1 MHKVYLVDDDVF
13 VRQGIH
19 TLIDWESYGF
29 NVCGEADNGED
40 ALADILKLQP
50 DLVVTDIRMP
60 VIDGLDLVKHCK
72 ESMEQT
78 PNFIVVSGY
87 NDFQYAQ
94 RALRYGVK
102 DFIVKP
108 IDQNEFHQ
116 TLERIA
122 AAIIKENQLKQLEDK
137 AEAVSLIKDQIIR
150 NQDLCE
156 HKAKHPF
163 FAAHSYTYVKVE
175 MNGLNI
181 DYQYYF
187 EQMEQALQELKAS
200 NHYILFE
207 EKMNCFGL
215 IINDRFLTENNLSLH
230 PFLLDL
236 YKGLGLDL
244 HIYCGETVDEVEQLP
259 SSYKDAKK
267 CVQYKYL
274 FREPVISTSMTKE
287 KEVFFIDLDQAY
299 YDEMLAFIE
308 EKNTERIEQQMHVMM
323 KACKE
328 LHFARDAVRTMVN
341 RLNHMV
347 LKSIKDMDANEQN
360 ITNLKEMLEW
370 DQYSLSLS
378 QLKTVWFA
386 FIIDA
391 ASILHQ
397 AYQNNGQGTIYQIK
411 KYIHMHFD
419 QPLTLKSIANT
430 FYMNPVYMGQLFKK
444 TYGVYFKD
452 YILTVRMDE
461 AKKLLR
467 TTDMKVYEVA
477 EHVGFTNPDYFVTQ
491 FEKIVK
497 STPSQY
503 RKKLLNRIS

>member
-13 VRQGIH
+13 VRKGIR

-29 NVCGEADNGED
+29 IVCGESDNGED
-40 ALADILKLQP
+40 ALADIMKLKP

-60 VIDGLDLVKHCK
+60 VIDGLDLIQHCR
-72 ESMEQT
+72 ETIEHT
-78 PNFIVVSGY
+78 PNFIVISGY

-122 AAIIKENQLKQLEDK
+122 STIKKENLWKQKEGKL
-137 AEAVSLIKDQIIR
+137 EAVSFVRKLILCGQEW
-150 NQDLCE
+150 CE
-156 HKAKHPF
+156 HQSQHPF
-163 FAAHSYTYVKVE
+163 FSENTYTYMKVE
-175 MNGLNI
+175 INGLHV
-181 DYQYYF
+181 DYHQCF
-187 EQMEQALQELKAS
+187 KTMEQSLQKMKADQ
-200 NHYILFE
+200 HFILFE
-207 EKMNCFGL
+207 EKMNCLGL
-215 IINDRFLTENNLSLH
+215 VINDRFLSENNLHLNN
-230 PFLLDL
+230 FLSDWYQLLEMDV
-236 YKGLGLDL
+236 
-244 HIYCGETVDEVEQLP
+244 HIYCGDTVNQVEKLP
-259 SSYKDAKK
+259 SSYKKAKNN
-267 CVQYKYL
+267 VQYKYL
-274 FREPVISTSMTKE
+274 FDASVITTSMTKE

-299 YDEMLAFIE
+299 YDDMIEFIE
-308 EKNTERIEQQMHVMM
+308 EKNKECIDQQLRRMID
-323 KACKE
+323 ACRE
-328 LHFARDAVRTMVN
+328 LYFARDALCTMVN
-341 RLNHMV
+341 RLNHKI
-347 LKSIKDMDANEQN
+347 LKSIKEADADEQN
-360 ITNLKEMLEW
+360 ISNLKEMLEW

-378 QLKTVWFA
+378 QLTRLWYA
-386 FIIDA
+386 FIMDA

-411 KYIHMHFD
+411 KYIHMHYD

-467 TTDMKVYEVA
+467 TTDLKVYEVA
-477 EHVGFTNPDYFVTQ
+477 ENVGFTNPDYFVTQ
-491 FEKIVK
+491 FEKIVN